1 MEDSQSSAGDLG
13 DSIVGDQ
20 EEGDDSR
27 DIAGKDRKVSAATAS
42 AHSAPEPPAPT
53 RLQQQQQQQQQP
65 SKSKSKSTTSA
76 SGASGA
82 KYSAQNSDAGD
93 DYRQANLYYT
103 ASHCSRQAGRQ
114 ASSIPT
120 LSWQAWD
127 IRQANMIYIST
138 NSQTGMYL
146 SVHDA
151 DSCFLNST
159 RLQRERERV
168 RVESIL
174 SGSYSSHI
182 HLL

>member
-13 DSIVGDQ
+13 DSSVGDQ

-42 AHSAPEPPAPT
+42 AHSAPELPAPT
-53 RLQQQQQQQQQP
+53 RLQQQQ
-65 SKSKSKSTTSA
+65 SSKSTTSA
-76 SGASGA
+76 SGAGGA